1 MRVFRRFLPSLVVV
15 AVSLGAVA
23 GAATAAENESFG
35 IAPFPE
41 QVNGLDRLTFGIP
54 LEPGA
59 TFEDAVRVYNRT
71 DQPIDLAIYPADA
84 SAGVVDGPISVR
96 SRGSRPEG
104 VGAWI
109 ELTRDE
115 VSLPARA
122 ESIVRFRIT
131 VQSSAPS
138 PDIGAIVVEN
148 TARGLRAD
156 LAQRLHV
163 VVRTVPPSSP
173 TTSERVRPLFLRSPW
188 LVVAVLGLLV
198 AASLVWLG
206 ARRARRP
213 ADALPPADGK
223 LTKPDEDKVPAA
235 SKPILH
241 RLGAEARQVGRKK
254 PARASGAERVRS
266 PSRHDDVTE
275 VITKVANDTPDERP
289 LLDLFPDEEETSSE
303 PEPDVPAPE
312 EPEAP
317 DELETELEAQPSPL
331 ERARA
336 KQSAKKLDYIPLD
349 DL

>member
-1 MRVFRRFLPSLVVV
+1 MRLFRRFFPSLVVV
-15 AVSLGAVA
+15 AVSLGSVA
-23 GAATAAENESFG
+23 GAAASAENESFG

-84 SAGVVDGPISVR
+84 RAPVDGAISIGF
-96 SRGSRPEG
+96 RGSRPEG

-131 VQSSAPS
+131 VQSATPS

-241 RLGAEARQVGRKK
+241 RLGAEVRQVGRKK

-317 DELETELEAQPSPL
+317 DELEAELEPPPSPL
-331 ERARA
+331 ERTRA